1 MSSHM
6 EISSK
11 GYLNWEAKR
20 LYCRLWCSNDG
31 SVVDCNILYNAF
43 IVSFLLG
50 HCGSRVLFL
59 GRRSLVMQQQLH
71 LPLRRRRW
79 IWNRHN
85 WFNASYK
92 FGSSIGTI
100 QEMTN
105 NGSTIK
111 VADRRLY
118 RQLWIRA
125 HHECGLNTWFL
136 KGSH

>member
-59 GRRSLVMQQQLH
+59 GRRSLVMQQLH
-71 LPLRRRRW
+71 LPLRRRS
-79 IWNRHN
+79 IFESKLMGFMTGLTVLNQ
-85 WFNASYK
+85 
-92 FGSSIGTI
+92 FG
-100 QEMTN
+100 
-105 NGSTIK
+105 
-111 VADRRLY
+111 Y
-118 RQLWIRA
+118 
-125 HHECGLNTWFL
+125 
-136 KGSH
+136 